1 MVVPG
6 LGGLNAHYDAW
17 SILLEADE
25 ASVGWNWAG
34 MFNYMKKVRGFLSIT
49 SQLFTFTSG

>member
-49 SQLFTFTSG
+49 LTFTSG